1 MLFWQPMGK
10 KYLNRAF
17 NGVCAVWA
25 HGRKCSVKNEFF
37 THEFVPTAQI
47 SQVERKV
54 WLFIRKG

>member
-1 MLFWQPMGK
+1 MGK